1 MFQAAIEDLF
11 LARSWEI
18 DLRSIVMITVVLAT
32 GLFVVVAY
40 SVAICSAAKTS
51 VSPTES
57 DKKIQGGHDLS

>member
-1 MFQAAIEDLF
+1 
-11 LARSWEI
+11 
-18 DLRSIVMITVVLAT
+18 MIPVVLAT

-57 DKKIQGGHDLS
+57 DNKIQGAHDLS